1 MSPTGDSIEVI
12 SRANSSDV
20 GLTQDDISQSVVG
33 AQPQLGPSLT
43 RAGDCRYVNFV
54 IKLLQPV

>member
-12 SRANSSDV
+12 GRANSSDV

-33 AQPQLGPSLT
+33 AQLQLGPSLT